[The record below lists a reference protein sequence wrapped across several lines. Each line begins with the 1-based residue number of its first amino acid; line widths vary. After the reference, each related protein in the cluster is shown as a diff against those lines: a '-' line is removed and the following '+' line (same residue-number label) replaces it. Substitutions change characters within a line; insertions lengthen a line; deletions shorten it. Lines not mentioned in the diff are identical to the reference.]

1 VAIQFQGW
9 VTLRRGDHDTAKS
22 CAKELMDRALQL
34 GTAEYLS
41 PAFLLAAEVAAAEDD
56 RATMLVHLDAFM
68 ASTASQ
74 PTFRTGFMPLA
85 MRLLVRAGDRTRAE
99 EILDV
104 DIDEG
109 GSTRRLRLSY
119 DTGRASFEEAWGDPA
134 AALELQ
140 TTVAEA
146 WATYGFPLETALC
159 RVGAARCLVRLGRA
173 GEAQAML
180 DPARPTFEALGAV
193 PYLDDLEAVQ
203 RTLTTG

>member
-1 VAIQFQGW
+1 MAIQFQGW

-41 PAFLLAAEVAAAEDD
+41 PAFLLAAEVAGAEDD
-56 RATMLVHLDAFM
+56 QATMLVHLDAFM

-74 PTFRTGFMPLA
+74 PTFRTGFLPLA
-85 MRLLVRAGDRTRAE
+85 VRLLVRAGDRARAE

-109 GSTRRLRLSY
+109 GSTRRLRLSF

-134 AALELQ
+134 DALELQ
-140 TTVAEA
+140 TAVAAA
-146 WATYGFPLETALC
+146 WASYGFPLETALC
-159 RVGAARCLVRLGRA
+159 RVGAARCLVRLDRPA
-173 GEAQAML
+173 DAQAML
-180 DPARPTFEALGAV
+180 DAARPTFEALGAM
-193 PYLDDLEAVQ
+193 PYLDDLEAVE
-203 RTLTTG
+203 RAIAG